1 MFAVW
6 NGGLFPWLVSGSDHR
21 LNDEFR
27 MMDKK
32 VIWLIIGLMSAALI
46 GIAAMQAKWVAD
58 SLRANEEQFDNKVQA
73 ALKRVAQKL
82 EENEDME
89 ALKHVDNGFAQ
100 DFYQAEV
107 RERIET
113 AGLKLTLDDEN
124 AEQTH
129 AHLTKQQLIEITL
142 ANSNCNC
149 SNCRAERAKMLT
161 QFVTLTEGLDLAALT
176 ERIKLEELASFL
188 RQEFQDNG
196 IKIPFRYGV
205 FDNRKK
211 SFVIA
216 DGHYTM
222 EDNRSKPT
230 LEGYNNLNNSDYKVG
245 LFQRDVEVP
254 GLLMVFFPTKSSF
267 LWSSVLKNLFG
278 SILFTGIIL
287 FCFFYTISVVFK
299 QKKVSEMKNDFI
311 NNMTHEFKTP
321 IATISLAADSIASP
335 MVVSQPEKIRRF
347 IDIIRQENKRMNNQ
361 VEKVLQM
368 AQIDRQDFD
377 LKLSDVNLHDV
388 ITQAV
393 GYIGLQVEKRDG
405 TVSTDLQAT
414 QPIVQGDMT
423 HISNIINNLLDNA
436 NKYSPENPE
445 ISVATRN
452 VAGGVE
458 VIVTDKGI
466 GLSKEAKKLIFEKFY
481 RVHTGNLHD
490 VKGFG
495 LGLSYV
501 KAMMDAHK
509 GRVEVKSEVGKGSS
523 FVLFFPV
530 KAEA

>member
-1 MFAVW
+1 M
-6 NGGLFPWLVSGSDHR
+6 N
-21 LNDEFR
+21 
-27 MMDKK
+27 KK

-58 SLRANEEQFDNKVQA
+58 SLQANEKQFDNQVIEALNKVA
-73 ALKRVAQKL
+73 DKL
-82 EENEDME
+82 EVQEEME
-89 ALKHVDNGFAQ
+89 AYRHVDNGFAQ
-100 DFYQAEV
+100 DFYESEV
-107 RERIET
+107 RQ
-113 AGLKLTLDDEN
+113 KLEMGSIIYSVDDEHGN
-124 AEQTH
+124 DVH
-129 AHLTKQQLIEITL
+129 AHLTKQQLIELTL
-142 ANSNCNC
+142 ATNDCNC
-149 SNCRAERAKMLT
+149 SACQADRAKKLS
-161 QFVTLTEGLDLAALT
+161 QFVSITESLDHAPIT
-176 ERIKLEELASFL
+176 ERIELEMLSSFL
-188 RQEFQDNG
+188 RQEFQDKG

-216 DGHYTM
+216 DGKYTV
-222 EDNRSKPT
+222 EDSRSQPT
-230 LEGYNNLNNSDYKVG
+230 IEGYKNLNNSEYRVG
-245 LFQRDVEVP
+245 LFQRDKEVP
-254 GLLMVFFPTKSSF
+254 GLLMVFFPTKGSF
-267 LWSSVLKNLFG
+267 LWSSVLKNLIG
-278 SILFTGIIL
+278 SIIFTSIIL

-321 IATISLAADSIASP
+321 IATISLASDSISSP
-335 MVVSQPEKIRRF
+335 MVINSPDKIRRF
-347 IDIIRQENKRMNNQ
+347 TDIIRQENKRMNNQ

-368 AQIDRQDFD
+368 AQLDRHD
-377 LKLSDVNLHDV
+377 LELRISDVNLHDV
-388 ITQAV
+388 IAQAV
-393 GYIGLQVEKRDG
+393 DYISLQVEKRDG
-405 TVSTDLQAT
+405 KVNIDLQAK

-423 HISNIINNLLDNA
+423 HISNIVNNLLDNA
-436 NKYSPENPE
+436 NKYSSENPE

-452 VAGGVE
+452 VTGGVE
-458 VIVTDKGI
+458 VIVSDKGI

-509 GRVEVKSEVGKGSS
+509 GRVEVKSELGKGSS
-523 FVLFFPV
+523 FVLFFPT

>member
-1 MFAVW
+1 MTI
-6 NGGLFPWLVSGSDHR
+6 
-21 LNDEFR
+21 FR
-27 MMDKK
+27 EMNKK

-46 GIAAMQAKWVAD
+46 GIAAMQAKWVVD
-58 SLRANEEQFDNKVQA
+58 SLQANEEQFNNQVVAALNKVA
-73 ALKRVAQKL
+73 DKL
-82 EENEDME
+82 EEEEEME
-89 ALKHVDNGFAQ
+89 AYRHVDNGFAQ
-100 DFYQAEV
+100 DFYQSEV
-107 RERIET
+107 RQQIEMG
-113 AGLKLTLDDEN
+113 GLTFSIEDEDG
-124 AEQTH
+124 TDGH
-129 AHLTKQQLIEITL
+129 THLTKQQLIEITL
-142 ANSNCNC
+142 AATNCNC
-149 SNCRAERAKMLT
+149 SECQADRAKKLS
-161 QFVTLTEGLDLAALT
+161 QFVRITQGLDLAPIT
-176 ERIKLEELASFL
+176 ERIELDMLSSFL
-188 RQEFQDNG
+188 RQEFRDKG

-216 DGHYTM
+216 DGRYTV
-222 EDNRSKPT
+222 EDSRSQPT
-230 LEGYNNLNNSDYKVG
+230 LEGYKNLNNSEYRVG
-245 LFQRDVEVP
+245 LFQRDKETP

-267 LWSSVLKNLFG
+267 LWSSVLKNLIG
-278 SILFTGIIL
+278 SIIFTGIIL
-287 FCFFYTISVVFK
+287 FCFFYTISVIFK

-321 IATISLAADSIASP
+321 IATISLASDSISSP
-335 MVVSQPEKIRRF
+335 MVINSPDKIRRF
-347 IDIIRQENKRMNNQ
+347 TDIIRQENKRMNNQ

-377 LKLSDVNLHDV
+377 IKLSNVNLHDV

-405 TVSTDLQAT
+405 KVSTDLHATQAT
-414 QPIVQGDMT
+414 VQGDMT

-452 VAGGVE
+452 VTGGVE
-458 VIVTDKGI
+458 VIVSDKGI
-466 GLSKEAKKLIFEKFY
+466 GMSKEAMKHIFEKFY

-509 GRVEVKSEVGKGSS
+509 GRVEVKSELGKGSS
-523 FVLFFPV
+523 FVLFFPAKV
-530 KAEA
+530 EA

>member
-1 MFAVW
+1 M
-6 NGGLFPWLVSGSDHR
+6 N
-21 LNDEFR
+21 
-27 MMDKK
+27 KK

-46 GIAAMQAKWVAD
+46 GIAAMQAKWVVD
-58 SLRANEEQFDNKVQA
+58 SLQANEEQFNNQVVAALNKVA
-73 ALKRVAQKL
+73 DKL
-82 EENEDME
+82 EEEEEME
-89 ALKHVDNGFAQ
+89 AYRHVDNGFAQ
-100 DFYQAEV
+100 DFYQSEV
-107 RERIET
+107 RQQIEMG
-113 AGLKLTLDDEN
+113 GLTFSIEDEDG
-124 AEQTH
+124 TGGH
-129 AHLTKQQLIEITL
+129 THLTKQQLIELTL
-142 ANSNCNC
+142 AANDCNC
-149 SNCRAERAKMLT
+149 SECQADRAKKLS
-161 QFVTLTEGLDLAALT
+161 QFVNITQGLDLAPLT
-176 ERIKLEELASFL
+176 ERIELDMLSSFL
-188 RQEFQDNG
+188 RQEFQDKG

-216 DGHYTM
+216 DGRYTV
-222 EDNRSKPT
+222 EDSRSQPT
-230 LEGYNNLNNSDYKVG
+230 LEGYKNLNNSEYRVG
-245 LFQRDVEVP
+245 LFQRDKNTP
-254 GLLMVFFPTKSSF
+254 GLLMVFFPTKNSF
-267 LWSSVLKNLFG
+267 LWSSVLKNLIG
-278 SILFTGIIL
+278 SIIFTGIIL
-287 FCFFYTISVVFK
+287 FCFFYTISVIFK

-321 IATISLAADSIASP
+321 IATISLASDSISSP
-335 MVVSQPEKIRRF
+335 MVINSPDKIRRF
-347 IDIIRQENKRMNNQ
+347 TDIIRQENKRMNNQ

-377 LKLSDVNLHDV
+377 IKLSDVNLHDV

-405 TVSTDLQAT
+405 KVSTNLHAT
-414 QPIVQGDMT
+414 QPTVLGDMT

-458 VIVTDKGI
+458 VIVSDKGI
-466 GLSKEAKKLIFEKFY
+466 GMSKEAMKHIFEKFY

-509 GRVEVKSEVGKGSS
+509 GRVEVKSELGKGSS
-523 FVLFFPV
+523 FVLFFQV
-530 KAEA
+530 KVVA